1 MADILC
7 DEGRALLLG
16 NEAITRGLIE
26 AGVRFAS
33 TYPGTPSSEV
43 GNILERISQDAGMYF
58 EFSVNEKVALETS
71 AAAAV
76 SGIRSFAFMKH
87 VGLNAAADPLM
98 TLAYSGIRGGMVIMT
113 ADDPSA
119 HSSQNEQDNRF
130 YAPLSL
136 MPMVEPSTPAEAKE
150 MVKEAFRISEELSMP
165 VLFRTTTRVN
175 HARGVVDFGPR
186 LDTPAKGRFEKDDR
200 RFVCVPANARLNR
213 IELLKRNEKA
223 LRMSEESP
231 LNYVCGDTSSDIG
244 IITSGV
250 SFTYVSEF
258 VKDAAVLKL
267 GFIHPLPERKIADFL
282 VGKRM
287 VIIVEELDPY
297 LEDGVLRIMGQYRI
311 SVPVHGK
318 RDGTLPR
325 EWEFSPDTMTKLSS
339 LVDVERFPEPLAAPD
354 IQLPARPPTL
364 CVGCPHRGS
373 YAAMKKAVGKRD
385 VVYASDIGCYTLGS
399 QPPFK
404 IADFVLCMGGGAGVA
419 GGFAEATD
427 QKAVA
432 FLGDSTFFHSG
443 IGPLISAKFNN
454 HNMTM
459 VILDNRIT
467 AMTGQ
472 QPNPGTGRDFG
483 GIKTE
488 GADIES
494 IVRGIGVGFV
504 ETVNPFDVRSAS
516 EAMKRALDYDG
527 VSVIIS
533 RAPCQIDLRKRR
545 IAPEKPLRVDKDAC
559 IRCYTCV
566 KTVAC
571 PALIKRPDGSI
582 ETDPSQCVGCGMCA
596 SVCPKDA
603 IMREAVE

>member
-98 TLAYSGIRGGMVIMT
+98 TLAYSGVRGGMVIMT

-603 IMREAVE
+603 IVREAVE

>member
-98 TLAYSGIRGGMVIMT
+98 TLAYSGVRGGMVIMT

-186 LDTPAKGRFEKDDR
+186 MDTPAKGRFEKDDR

-571 PALIKRPDGSI
+571 LALIKRPDGSI

-603 IMREAVE
+603 IVREAVE

>member
-98 TLAYSGIRGGMVIMT
+98 TLAYSGVRGGMVIMT

-186 LDTPAKGRFEKDDR
+186 MDTPAKGRFEKDDR

-258 VKDAAVLKL
+258 VRNAAVLKL

-339 LVDVERFPEPLAAPD
+339 LVDVERFPEPLPAPD

-373 YAAMKKAVGKRD
+373 YAAMKRAVGKRD

-504 ETVNPFDVRSAS
+504 ETVNPFDVKSAS

-545 IAPEKPLRVDKDAC
+545 IAPEKPLKVDKGAC

-603 IMREAVE
+603 IVKEAVE

>member
-98 TLAYSGIRGGMVIMT
+98 TLAYSGVRGGMVIMT

-186 LDTPAKGRFEKDDR
+186 MDTPAKGRFEKDDR
-200 RFVCVPANARLNR
+200 RFVCVPANARFNR

-258 VKDAAVLKL
+258 VRNAAVLKL

-339 LVDVERFPEPLAAPD
+339 LVGVERFPEPLPAPD

-373 YAAMKKAVGKRD
+373 YAAMKRAVGKRD

-603 IMREAVE
+603 IVKEAVE

>member
-98 TLAYSGIRGGMVIMT
+98 TLAYSGVRGGMVIMT

-186 LDTPAKGRFEKDDR
+186 LNTPAKGRFEKDDR

-258 VKDAAVLKL
+258 VRNAAVLKL
-267 GFIHPLPERKIADFL
+267 GFIHPLPEKKIADFL

-545 IAPEKPLRVDKDAC
+545 IAPEKPLRVNKDAC

-603 IMREAVE
+603 IVREAVE

>member
-98 TLAYSGIRGGMVIMT
+98 TLAYSGVRGGMVIMT

-186 LDTPAKGRFEKDDR
+186 MDTPAKGRFEKDDR

-258 VKDAAVLKL
+258 VRNAAVLKL

-339 LVDVERFPEPLAAPD
+339 LVDVERFPEPLPAPD

-373 YAAMKKAVGKRD
+373 YAAMKRAVGKRD

-533 RAPCQIDLRKRR
+533 RAPCQIDLHKRR
-545 IAPEKPLRVDKDAC
+545 IAPEKPLKVDKGAC

-603 IMREAVE
+603 IVKEAVE

>member
-98 TLAYSGIRGGMVIMT
+98 TLAYSGVRGGMVIMT

-136 MPMVEPSTPAEAKE
+136 MPMVDPSTPAEAKE

-603 IMREAVE
+603 IVREAVE

>member
-98 TLAYSGIRGGMVIMT
+98 TLAYSGVRGGMVIMT

-186 LDTPAKGRFEKDDR
+186 LNTPAKGRFEKDDR

-545 IAPEKPLRVDKDAC
+545 IAPEKPLKVDKGAC

-603 IMREAVE
+603 IVREAVE

>member
-603 IMREAVE
+603 IVREAVE

>member
-7 DEGRALLLG
+7 DSGKALLLG

-43 GNILERISQDAGMYF
+43 GNILEKISQDAGMYF

-98 TLAYSGIRGGMVIMT
+98 TLAYSGVRGGMVIMT

-150 MVKEAFRISEELSMP
+150 MVKAAFDVSEELSMP

-175 HARGVVDFGPR
+175 HARGIVSFDGR
-186 LDTPAKGRFEKDDR
+186 KDTPKKGRFEKDDR

-213 IELLKRNEKA
+213 IELIKRNEGA
-223 LRMSEESP
+223 LEISESSP
-231 LNYVCGDTSSDIG
+231 LNFVDGDPSSDIG
-244 IITSGV
+244 IITAGV
-250 SFTYVSEF
+250 SYTYVKEY
-258 VKDAAVLKL
+258 VKNAAVLKL
-267 GFIHPLPERKIADFL
+267 GFIHPLPEKRIAEF
-282 VGKRM
+282 VKGKKRI
-287 VIIVEELDPY
+287 IIVEELDPY
-297 LEDGVLRIMGQYRI
+297 LEDGVLRIMGQYGI

-325 EWEFSPDTMTKLSS
+325 EWEFSPDTMTKLSK
-339 LVDVERFPEPLAAPD
+339 LVGVEEFPAPLATPD
-354 IQLPARPPTL
+354 IALPARPPTL

-427 QKAVA
+427 QKAIA

-443 IGPLISAKFNN
+443 IGPLISAKFND

-483 GIKTE
+483 GIKTD

-504 ETVNPFDVRSAS
+504 ETVNPFNVKEAS
-516 EAMKRALDYDG
+516 EVMKKALDYNG

-533 RAPCQIDLRKRR
+533 RAPCQIDLRKRK
-545 IAPEKPLRVDKDAC
+545 IAPDKPLKVLADKC
-559 IRCYTCV
+559 IKCYTCV

-571 PALIKRPDGSI
+571 PALIKKQDGSI

-603 IMREAVE
+603 IVKEVQ

>member
-98 TLAYSGIRGGMVIMT
+98 TLAYSGVRGGMVIMT

-186 LDTPAKGRFEKDDR
+186 LNTPAKGRFEKDDR

-504 ETVNPFDVRSAS
+504 ETVNPFDVKSAS

-603 IMREAVE
+603 IVREAVE

>member
-98 TLAYSGIRGGMVIMT
+98 TLAYSGVRGGMVIMT

-223 LRMSEESP
+223 LQMSEESP

-258 VKDAAVLKL
+258 VRNAAVLKL

-483 GIKTE
+483 GIRTE

-516 EAMKRALDYDG
+516 EAMKRALDYNG

-603 IMREAVE
+603 IVKEAVE